1 MPEEK
6 YMRRAIK
13 LAKKGS
19 GHVNPNPLVGAVIVR
34 DGEIIGEGYHEC
46 YGQLHAERN
55 AIANAKKRANSLE
68 GSTIYVTLEPC
79 CHYGKTPPCTEAII
93 EEKIARV
100 VVGSD
105 DPNPLVSGK
114 GFQMLR
120 EKGIEVISEIEFAGR
135 YTDAKMYCI
144 TGSNGKTTTTLLLY
158 HILEKAGYDVGLAGN
173 VGNSLAAQVADD
185 LHRFYVVE
193 LSSFQLDGMFQ
204 FRCDTA
210 ILTNITPDHLDRYDY
225 KFENYA
231 NSKFRIL
238 NNMRKEDLFIY
249 GYDCEVV
256 RERVEQGD
264 VLPEAVGFTYSNCT
278 GVNAYMDGDTV
289 VARWRDREFR
299 IAKQEVTIQGRHN
312 VYNTMAAILA
322 ALKTGVS
329 DEDLR
334 KGLTTFPQ
342 VEHRLE
348 TVDVVNGVTYIND
361 SKATNVD
368 SAWYA
373 LDSMHVPVVWIAG
386 GTDKGNDYSVLF
398 DLVKEKVKL
407 LICMGVDNKKLIKA
421 FSPICEVVDTHSL
434 DETMNVAYRRAE
446 KGDVV
451 LLSPCCASFDLF
463 KNYEN
468 RGEMFK
474 EKVKKLKT
482 KR

>member
-1 MPEEK
+1 MMKSLVILGGGESGAGAARLGK
-6 YMRRAIK
+6 KLGYDVFLSDKGK
-13 LAKKGS
+13 LADKYKSVLEELGVEYEE
-19 GHVNPNPLVGAVIVR
+19 GQHTEERIFAADLVIKSPGIP
-34 DGEIIGEGYHEC
+34 DKLPMIIG
-46 YGQLHAERN
+46 
-55 AIANAKKRANSLE
+55 
-68 GSTIYVTLEPC
+68 
-79 CHYGKTPPCTEAII
+79 
-93 EEKIARV
+93 
-100 VVGSD
+100 
-105 DPNPLVSGK
+105 
-114 GFQMLR
+114 LR

-135 YTDAKMYCI
+135 HTDAKMYCI

-158 HILEKAGYDVGLAGN
+158 HILQHAGYDVGLAGN
-173 VGNSLAAQVADD
+173 VGNSLAAQVAEN
-185 LHRFYVVE
+185 LHRVYVVE
-193 LSSFQLDGMFQ
+193 LSSFQLDGMFR

-256 RERVEQGD
+256 REKVEKGG
-264 VLPEAVGFTYSNCT
+264 VVPEAVGFTYSDNL
-278 GVNAYMDGDTV
+278 GLNARMDGNMV
-289 VARWRDREFR
+289 IARLGDREFR
-299 IAKQEVTIQGRHN
+299 IAKRDITIQGRHN
-312 VYNTMAAILA
+312 VYNAMAAILA
-322 ALKTGVS
+322 SLKAEVS
-329 DEDLR
+329 DQELR
-334 KGLTTFPQ
+334 KGLMTFPQ

-373 LDSMHVPVVWIAG
+373 LDSMHAPVVWIAG

-407 LICMGVDNKKLIKA
+407 LICMGVENKKLIDA

-434 DETMNVAYRRAE
+434 DETMDVAYRRAE
-446 KGDVV
+446 SGDVV

-468 RGEMFK
+468 RGELFK
-474 EKVKKLKT
+474 LKVKSLKI
-482 KR
+482 KVESSL

>member
-1 MPEEK
+1 MMKSLIILGGGESGAGAARLGK
-6 YMRRAIK
+6 KLGYDVFLSDKGK
-13 LAKKGS
+13 LADKYKSVLEELGVEYEE
-19 GHVNPNPLVGAVIVR
+19 GQHTEERIFAADLVIKSPGIP
-34 DGEIIGEGYHEC
+34 DKLPMIIG
-46 YGQLHAERN
+46 
-55 AIANAKKRANSLE
+55 
-68 GSTIYVTLEPC
+68 
-79 CHYGKTPPCTEAII
+79 
-93 EEKIARV
+93 
-100 VVGSD
+100 
-105 DPNPLVSGK
+105 
-114 GFQMLR
+114 LR

-135 YTDAKMYCI
+135 HTDAKMYCI

-158 HILEKAGYDVGLAGN
+158 HILQHAGYDVGLAGN
-173 VGNSLAAQVADD
+173 VGNSLAAQVAEN
-185 LHRFYVVE
+185 LHRVYVVE
-193 LSSFQLDGMFQ
+193 LSSFQLDGMFR

-256 RERVEQGD
+256 REKVEKGG
-264 VLPEAVGFTYSNCT
+264 VVPEAVGFTYSDNL
-278 GVNAYMDGDTV
+278 GLNARMDGNMV
-289 VARWRDREFR
+289 IARLGDREFR
-299 IAKQEVTIQGRHN
+299 IAKQDITIQGRHN
-312 VYNTMAAILA
+312 VYNAMAAILA
-322 ALKTGVS
+322 SLKAEVS
-329 DEDLR
+329 DEELR
-334 KGLTTFPQ
+334 KGLMTFPQ

-373 LDSMHVPVVWIAG
+373 LDSMHAPVVWIAG

-407 LICMGVDNKKLIKA
+407 LICMGVENKKLIDA

-434 DETMNVAYRRAE
+434 DETMDVAYRRAE
-446 KGDVV
+446 SGDVV

-468 RGEMFK
+468 RGELFK
-474 EKVKKLKT
+474 LKVKSLKI
-482 KR
+482 KVESSL